1 MAVVVGRGVDATVS
15 TQEGG
20 STAEGPEGGGSKPSD
35 SVAAVLA
42 TTWAGD
48 AEEMYRYLT
57 DDADEEDLTYEDWTG
72 PMAAS
77 AGRICL
83 RIDSAKGQRWVRWT
97 PDGGFDCCVPWRSAF
112 RSTWRGE
119 LEGWIDAHDV
129 EPVLVEET
137 PFARPPETGEVT
149 A

>member
-1 MAVVVGRGVDATVS
+1 MS
-15 TQEGG
+15 
-20 STAEGPEGGGSKPSD
+20 SD

-57 DDADEEDLTYEDWTG
+57 GDAEKTDLTYEDWTG

-83 RIDSAKGQRWVRWT
+83 RIDSPKGRRWVRWT
-97 PDGGFDCCVPWRSAF
+97 PDGEFDCCVPWGQPSAF
-112 RSTWRGE
+112 RSTWQGE
-119 LEGWIDAHDV
+119 LEGWIDTHDV

-137 PFARPPETGEVT
+137 PFARPPAAEAEVSP
-149 A
+149 